1 MKQCVTRLWVVV
13 FELLLSY
20 AGFAQGFRLE
30 GMTSRSVPVTG
41 AKMTNLVFPV
51 ALATGVKVS
60 RDVLVQR
67 PKGVDNVIELKAVRR
82 NFTPTNL
89 SVFGKDGQ
97 LYSFDLHF
105 VEDTPVLSFRVV
117 RGGDVSLVGSSPDT
131 GLARVMLSGLPVDIA
146 TLAADGA
153 LLSGRRGFLH
163 SAVRSGGVRLS
174 LRGIW
179 LRDGL
184 LWFSFRVMNGTRIAF
199 TPAYVRVFLEDSK
212 KVKRTA
218 TQDLDQAPVYAGGLS
233 VVPGRG
239 SLRFAE
245 AFAPFTVAR
254 GKRLVVQLADDAG
267 GRSMMLVVGRKVV
280 LKARE

>member
-1 MKQCVTRLWVVV
+1 MKQCTGNWILRLWVVV
-13 FELLLSY
+13 FAMLLSY

-97 LYSFDLHF
+97 LYSFDLHY
-105 VEDTPVLSFRVV
+105 VEDTAVLSFRVV
-117 RGGDVSLVGSSPDT
+117 ASDT
-131 GLARVMLSGLPVDIA
+131 TGRPVVMLSGLPVDEA
-146 TLAADGA
+146 TMASDAR
-153 LLSGRRGFLH
+153 LLSDRRRFMRV
-163 SAVRSGGVRLS
+163 SARSGGVRFRLT
-174 LRGIW
+174 GMY

-184 LWFSFRVMNGTRIAF
+184 MWLCFRVSNGTRIAF
-199 TPAYVRVFLEDSK
+199 SPAYVRVFLEDCK

-267 GRSMMLVVGRKVV
+267 GRSMMLVVGRKEV
-280 LKARE
+280 LKTRE